1 MEQSIEDTTLTSSS
15 PQNERPS
22 SIISINSTSSTSE
35 RLTPAARRREASR
48 QKDRNKDIEF
58 ATEIGQGLL
67 LEVRRLQG
75 ELHENLE
82 KIKDLETNKA
92 ELERTIEAL
101 NKLLRNSKES
111 EEKYKQEIFD
121 LEAKYEYLKIEKA
134 LATATDVIEQ
144 LKDKQD
150 KLSEALDNSKSRHE
164 KDMANNRRHVAA
176 LKREKSDL
184 TKNLDELQTQLD
196 NLLATKNL
204 RKRGQDV
211 ATSVD
216 GETDSSDPLNSGAAG
231 VSPTSSSTLPGSNLG
246 KDDVMKALD
255 TANRMICGL
264 RANLQKEKSE
274 KYELKKLLADNQE
287 QIEILQYESEFQ
299 GRANVNGSKNAQ
311 FNGKGGDDEY
321 DDRSTSTSTIS
332 RKEFK
337 SVEVQTEDKS
347 AGISGTEFRSVEV
360 QTEEVSSSLED
371 NNTSSIINNKEA
383 PLQNSLNTPS
393 TSKDFEQQAGLSKIS
408 KYIDGKNLEGLNDSV
423 STNSSRTSTDQIIRQ
438 IDSSNVDSGSG
449 VGGGQIMDSNYN
461 NETTTT
467 DPDIIRLIT
476 RTMVGDDL
484 WKYYKPNF
492 GGGILEKRHKRFFW
506 VHPYSKILYWSVKN
520 PATLSSLDPKSRN
533 GLSHFAH
540 IVSVSEVPD
549 NNPSPTGLYHMSLVV
564 KTPDREI
571 KMTAPTEEK
580 HNLWYQGLSYLSQ
593 RNEDSEQ
600 QNGLKSVNNNGNN
613 GNYSSRSVPNPWDN
627 QIDVNNG
634 ASSSNE
640 SSNLRDLKKR
650 SSLQKLQGIFKKDGS
665 SSFSSYQ
672 NSPLSNEMISNSRSI
687 NSSNNEEYSAMPG
700 SSHTDNMKQPSS
712 SS

>member
-111 EEKYKQEIFD
+111 EGREK
-121 LEAKYEYLKIEKA
+121 AKYEYLKIEKA

-299 GRANVNGSKNAQ
+299 
-311 FNGKGGDDEY
+311 E
-321 DDRSTSTSTIS
+321 RSTSTSTIS

-371 NNTSSIINNKEA
+371 NNTSSIINNKDLEA

-700 SSHTDNMKQPSS
+700 SSHTDNIKLNKPHKHHKQGSNHPHRRSHS
-712 SS
+712 IFQ

>member
-1 MEQSIEDTTLTSSS
+1 
-15 PQNERPS
+15 
-22 SIISINSTSSTSE
+22 
-35 RLTPAARRREASR
+35 
-48 QKDRNKDIEF
+48 
-58 ATEIGQGLL
+58 
-67 LEVRRLQG
+67 
-75 ELHENLE
+75 
-82 KIKDLETNKA
+82 
-92 ELERTIEAL
+92 
-101 NKLLRNSKES
+101 
-111 EEKYKQEIFD
+111 
-121 LEAKYEYLKIEKA
+121 KYEYLKIEKA

-506 VHPYSKILYWSVKN
+506 SNTKEKTDKSLERGEWMLVPPSSNFLGGSTTSMKSRKFKQKTTDPSSADNSLWTETPAERKERLQKEVITGQKRKRASDKDEDEEMKYTEIDLKRAELVKEYN
-520 PATLSSLDPKSRN
+520 EHHRPKSLLEQHQEN
-533 GLSHFAH
+533 YKKSKKWEKDD
-540 IVSVSEVPD
+540 VSRRPF
-549 NNPSPTGLYHMSLVV
+549 
-564 KTPDREI
+564 DRE
-571 KMTAPTEEK
+571 KDLMSRRPMDSRK
-580 HNLWYQGLSYLSQ
+580 
-593 RNEDSEQ
+593 RNELLGS
-600 QNGLKSVNNNGNN
+600 
-613 GNYSSRSVPNPWDN
+613 
-627 QIDVNNG
+627 
-634 ASSSNE
+634 AT
-640 SSNLRDLKKR
+640 NL
-650 SSLQKLQGIFKKDGS
+650 
-665 SSFSSYQ
+665 
-672 NSPLSNEMISNSRSI
+672 
-687 NSSNNEEYSAMPG
+687 
-700 SSHTDNMKQPSS
+700 
-712 SS
+712 